1 MDLQIKEMET
11 CERQRF
17 MTESP
22 ETSAVTINSDSQ
34 SFTIDESSNLAVN
47 TVHHLTSHD
56 NMNDSFRI
64 GDFLSFTTANND
76 I

>member
-1 MDLQIKEMET
+1 MET
-11 CERQRF
+11 CEGQRL

-22 ETSAVTINSDSQ
+22 ETSVGTFNSDTMQ

-47 TVHHLTSHD
+47 TVHHLTSQD

-64 GDFLSFTTANND
+64 GEYLSFNTANND